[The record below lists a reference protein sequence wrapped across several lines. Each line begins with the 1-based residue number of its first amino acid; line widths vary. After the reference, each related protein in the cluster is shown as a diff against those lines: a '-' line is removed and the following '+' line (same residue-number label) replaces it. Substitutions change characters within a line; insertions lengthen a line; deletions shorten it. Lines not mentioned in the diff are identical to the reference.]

1 MNPPLQCA
9 LALVAAGAA
18 ALTAAAVPA
27 RPNVLFISIDDLR
40 NDLGVYGVAHAR
52 TPALD
57 AFGRTA
63 RIFNRH
69 YVQAPTCGASR
80 FALLSGR
87 YPATAAEVGNN
98 AIRDTSADWSSRS
111 LPGRFRAAGYRTLA
125 LGKISHYPGNLTGAA
140 WAQPPEEIAGVWDR
154 AWIPAGP
161 WRSPEAIMHG
171 YADGVARVSGQSP
184 ALEAADGPDEAY
196 PDAWVAAEA
205 VATLRELA
213 GSGQSWFLGV
223 GFFKPHLPFAA
234 PKRWHDDADSRD
246 LPEPSAAA
254 RARPDWPS
262 TWHPSNEF
270 RRNYGHPAGADP
282 ATDAE
287 YARRLRA
294 GYAACVSYVDAQVG
308 RVLDALR
315 ELNLENDTIVVVWSD
330 HGFLLGEH
338 GIWGKHCLFDG
349 ALRAPL
355 LIRVPGLAEPGAA
368 TDALV
373 ETVDLL
379 PTLLDLCGLPPVST
393 VSGRSLRPQL
403 QEPGA
408 PSAKGAHSFW
418 TQGLR
423 TIRTERWRLVTDPA
437 GERIELFDYV
447 NDPEETRNH
456 AAEHPGV
463 VEELLKRLPPVPA
476 S

>member
-1 MNPPLQCA
+1 MKAPLFL
-9 LALVAAGAA
+9 LAASVAVWSAA
-18 ALTAAAVPA
+18 AAAPG
-27 RPNVLFISIDDLR
+27 RPNVLFIAIDDLR

-63 RIFNRH
+63 RVFNRH

-80 FALLSGR
+80 FSLLSGR
-87 YPATAAEVGNN
+87 YPTAAREVSNH
-98 AIRDTSADWSSRS
+98 AIRDTSAGWAGDS
-111 LPGRFRAAGYRTLA
+111 LPGRFRAAGYRTLS
-125 LGKISHYPGNLTGAA
+125 LGKISHFPGNLTGKG
-140 WAQPPEEIAGVWDR
+140 WAELPEEIAGVWDR

-161 WRSPEAIMHG
+161 WTTAEGIMHG
-171 YADGVARVSGQSP
+171 YADGVARVSGKSP
-184 ALEAADGPDEAY
+184 SIEAAAGPDEAY

-213 GSGQSWFLGV
+213 AGGQPWFFGV

-234 PKRWHDDADSRD
+234 PQRWHDRHDGRAI
-246 LPEPSAAA
+246 PVPSAAA
-254 RARPDWPS
+254 RARPTWPS
-262 TWHPSNEF
+262 TWHESNEF
-270 RRNYGHPAGADP
+270 RRQYAHPAGADP
-282 ATDAE
+282 NEDEA
-287 YARRLRA
+287 YARQLRA
-294 GYAACVSYVDAQVG
+294 AYAACVSYVDAQVG

-315 ELNLENDTIVVVWSD
+315 ELKLEHDTIVVVWSD

-338 GIWGKHCLFDG
+338 AIWGKHCLFDG
-349 ALRAPL
+349 ALRSPL
-355 LIRVPGLAEPGAA
+355 LIRVPGLAQPGAA
-368 TDALV
+368 SDAPV

-393 VSGRSLRPQL
+393 VSGLSLRPQL

-447 NDPEETRNH
+447 SDPDETRNH